1 MSKNEGS
8 IQVNKALSEEM
19 CFKKLPLTLLDF
31 GYDVFAVAAHK
42 LTQ

>member
-19 CFKKLPLTLLDF
+19 QFKELLLSLLDF
-31 GYDVFAVAAHK
+31 GYDIFSCAGTK
-42 LTQ
+42 